1 MKKTIEKLRSKIK
14 SWRISRAI
22 KVLDKYEVKYYLL
35 PDGEIQTTVNMFVK
49 QVEEKFKG
57 ESGEFKRAQ
66 VLRATMN
73 TLPKA
78 SERDIAMAIEIACSV
93 S

>member
-1 MKKTIEKLRSKIK
+1 MQLIQQVRNKIK
-14 SWRISRAI
+14 SWRISRAV
-22 KVLDKYEVKYYLL
+22 KVLDKYKVQYYLL
-35 PDGEIQTTVNMFVK
+35 PDGEIQEIVNMFVK